1 MKREPNMK
9 REPKTMQQTL
19 ALCVTRE
26 TCSDG
31 QLKVTVTLCTIG
43 EREPDGRRY
52 PYSPEVVDGLT
63 IRDLGYVC
71 YWSDYEGGH
80 LMTGDVAYHDGTLTL
95 DAHKLERM
103 LKTVRTV
110 ERKLDKVWE
119 RIGHARTADEQLA
132 HLALALGINTVFV
145 YDPERK
151 GNGRDWVC
159 TDVAYARGAIVEW
172 VCAEQVRREGRR
184 TAGEGM

>member
-1 MKREPNMK
+1 MK

-19 ALCVTRE
+19 ALCVTRGH
-26 TCSDG
+26 CDG
-31 QLKVTVTLCTIG
+31 QLKVDAKLCTIG
-43 EREPDGRRY
+43 ERESDGHRY
-52 PYSPEVVDGLT
+52 PYSPTEADGLYLEHAG
-63 IRDLGYVC
+63 LGFVS